1 MFNDESGKLEWF
13 ELKEIWYL
21 TDGTMKILGSLPSGD
36 FKCTTNRLFRLY
48 ETPEK
53 FKDNNY
59 YDVKCVYPSFN
70 NVTAFR
76 NSEATGCVYMF
87 NDDGFVEKNL
97 DNCVI
102 LYKDKEWFIYEDY
115 KKPFDCELFDYLE
128 TARYCTDFASV
139 DADKK
144 ETFHKS
150 LRSVLALTDEQKEAV
165 KQLDDAFKKCEEL
178 DVHLIHPT
186 YNGRL
191 YYYNGEV
198 YKHWD
203 IDYDYSGEGLYYENI
218 LNHIEVGFLADVSEE
233 DSWVISPKN

>member
-87 NDDGFVEKNL
+87 NDDGFVEKTSTI
-97 DNCVI
+97 V
-102 LYKDKEWFIYEDY
+102 
-115 KKPFDCELFDYLE
+115 
-128 TARYCTDFASV
+128 
-139 DADKK
+139 
-144 ETFHKS
+144 
-150 LRSVLALTDEQKEAV
+150 
-165 KQLDDAFKKCEEL
+165 
-178 DVHLIHPT
+178 
-186 YNGRL
+186 L
-191 YYYNGEV
+191 YYTRTR
-198 YKHWD
+198 
-203 IDYDYSGEGLYYENI
+203 SGLFTKTIRSRLIANCLTI
-218 LNHIEVGFLADVSEE
+218 LKLPGIARTLHRWMQTRKRPSTRACVL
-233 DSWVISPKN
+233 SWH